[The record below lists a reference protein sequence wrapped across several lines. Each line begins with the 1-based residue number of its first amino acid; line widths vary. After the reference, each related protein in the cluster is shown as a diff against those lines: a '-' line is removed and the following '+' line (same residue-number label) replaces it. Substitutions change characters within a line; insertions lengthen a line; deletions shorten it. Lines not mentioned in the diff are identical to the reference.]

1 MSANNFEQ
9 ELEQRLAQLQMKP
22 SDGVWQKLEAG
33 LQRKKRR
40 RAFFLFFLAA
50 LLCTGGGYG
59 IWMQSGHPANQ
70 LVNTSPENTMPGS
83 NEPATGN
90 KAVKGNDNETV
101 NTITDKVEIK
111 TIPADNN
118 PAIPGLINNT
128 VTTTTATNTQHH
140 KAQTKYFKQPALK
153 PVPVKEGALRNNKNN
168 IPVPGNTGDLT
179 DAENATRVVNNDLV
193 AVRQYRLINAGEFA
207 DRKYTGL
214 NDTDQVTTLLPDAA
228 KFPQPVNTKEPI
240 IQKVKQKYPFYWG
253 VEVLA
258 GVSGSVEKK
267 EPFGKSAAQMDA
279 INSPNPNPNP
289 SYYNASSPL
298 LNNTAIWESQNVHRA
313 STSHSFGVVGYKQF
327 TKRSAV
333 SFGVSYQYLSTATK
347 VGDSATTV
355 NSNNTMRTYYS
366 GGVMKN
372 YINKFHFI
380 NIPVTHHLI
389 LNRNEN
395 MPFSWDLGMSVSQLL
410 STNAL
415 VMSSYLGGSLHED
428 KQAFT
433 KTHFFI
439 HTGLTIG
446 LANNKNRL
454 WQLGP
459 VVSYGLNKIGQ
470 EKSDDKNFWQVG
482 IKLRCLLR

>member
-9 ELEQRLAQLQMKP
+9 EVEQRLARLQMKP

-40 RAFFLFFLAA
+40 RTFFLFFLAA
-50 LLCTGGGYG
+50 LLCAGGGYG
-59 IWMQSGHPANQ
+59 IWTQSGQHTSE
-70 LVNTSPENTMPGS
+70 LVNT
-83 NEPATGN
+83 EPAATVPVTN
-90 KAVKGNDNETV
+90 KRAKVNTVAEGNDNEKV
-101 NTITDKVEIK
+101 NTITGKEDIK
-111 TIPADNN
+111 TMPAGN
-118 PAIPGLINNT
+118 PAVPGVINDQVT
-128 VTTTTATNTQHH
+128 VTTNTPQDQARAKHI
-140 KAQTKYFKQPALK
+140 KQAALK
-153 PVPVKEGALRNNKNN
+153 QVPVGEGISRNNRSNHD
-168 IPVPGNTGDLT
+168 IPVPGNMNDLK
-179 DAENATRVVNNDLV
+179 DAENTMAFVSHDSV
-193 AVRQYRLINAGEFA
+193 ALQQYRLINAGEFA
-207 DRKYTGL
+207 DRKFSGLKDTG
-214 NDTDQVTTLLPDAA
+214 QVTTLLPDPA
-228 KFPQPVNTKEPI
+228 KFPQLVLTNEPVM
-240 IQKVKQKYPFYWG
+240 QKGKQKYPFYWG

-258 GVSGSVEKK
+258 GVSGSVERK
-267 EPFGKSAAQMDA
+267 ESFGKSSTQMDMV
-279 INSPNPNPNP
+279 NSPNPNAG
-289 SYYNASSPL
+289 YYNASSPL

-313 STSHSFGVVGYKQF
+313 STAHSFGVVGYKQF

-333 SFGVSYQYLSTATK
+333 SFGISYQYLSTATK
-347 VGDSATTV
+347 VGDSSITV
-355 NSNNTMRTYYS
+355 NSNNTMRTYYA
-366 GGVMKN
+366 GGEMKN

-395 MPFSWDLGMSVSQLL
+395 MPFSWDLGMSASQLL

-433 KTHFFI
+433 NTHFFI

-446 LANNKNRL
+446 LTNNKNRL

-459 VVSYGLNKIGQ
+459 VVSYGLNKIGR
-470 EKSDDKNFWQVG
+470 EESDDKNFWQVG

>member
-50 LLCTGGGYG
+50 LLCAGGGYG
-59 IWMQSGHPANQ
+59 IWSQSGQHTNDLVHTKPA
-70 LVNTSPENTMPGS
+70 VTVPVP
-83 NEPATGN
+83 NESATGN
-90 KAVKGNDNETV
+90 TVVKGNDNDNETV
-101 NTITDKVEIK
+101 NTVTDKEKIK
-111 TIPADNN
+111 TTPAPN
-118 PAIPGLINNT
+118 PQVINNT
-128 VTTTTATNTQHH
+128 VTP
-140 KAQTKYFKQPALK
+140 KAQDNQLHTKIVEQSKLK
-153 PVPVKEGALRNNKNN
+153 PAPSNDAISRDNNIN
-168 IPVPGNTGDLT
+168 IPVPGNKRDVTES
-179 DAENATRVVNNDLV
+179 ENTTAVVNNDSV
-193 AVRQYRLINAGEFA
+193 ALQQYRLINAGEFA
-207 DRKYTGL
+207 DRNYTGL
-214 NDTDQVTTLLPDAA
+214 NDTDQVTTLLPDPA
-228 KFPQPVNTKEPI
+228 KFPQPVNANEPV
-240 IQKVKQKYPFYWG
+240 IQKAKQKYPFYWG

-267 EPFGKSAAQMDA
+267 EPFGKPAAQMDVV
-279 INSPNPNPNP
+279 NSPNPNP
-289 SYYNASSPL
+289 SYYYNASSPL

-347 VGDSATTV
+347 VGDSTTTV

-366 GGVMKN
+366 GGEMKN

-395 MPFSWDLGMSVSQLL
+395 MPFSWDLGMSASQLL

-415 VMSSYLGGSLHED
+415 VMSSFLGGSLHED

-446 LANNKNRL
+446 LTNNKNRL

>member
-50 LLCTGGGYG
+50 LLCAGGGYG
-59 IWMQSGHPANQ
+59 IWMQSGQPANE
-70 LVNTSPENTMPGS
+70 LVHTKPAASIPVS

-90 KAVKGNDNETV
+90 TIVKGNDNETV
-101 NTITDKVEIK
+101 NTVTDKEKIK
-111 TIPADNN
+111 TIPAV
-118 PAIPGLINNT
+118 PGVINDQVI
-128 VTTTTATNTQHH
+128 VTTNLPQDQAL
-140 KAQTKYFKQPALK
+140 TKHVKQPAQK
-153 PVPVKEGALRNNKNN
+153 QVPVSDGNSRSNNRNNN

-179 DAENATRVVNNDLV
+179 DAENTTAFVNNDSV
-193 AVRQYRLINAGEFA
+193 ALPQYRLINAGEFA
-207 DRKYTGL
+207 DRMYTGL
-214 NDTDQVTTLLPDAA
+214 NDTDQVTTLLPDPA
-228 KFPQPVNTKEPI
+228 KFPQRVNTNEPV
-240 IQKVKQKYPFYWG
+240 IQKTKQKYPFYWG

-289 SYYNASSPL
+289 SYYYNASSPL

-347 VGDSATTV
+347 IGDSTTTV
-355 NSNNTMRTYYS
+355 NTNNTMRTYYS
-366 GGVMKN
+366 GGEMKN

-395 MPFSWDLGMSVSQLL
+395 MPFSWDLGMSASQLL

-415 VMSSYLGGSLHED
+415 VMSSFLGGSLHED

-446 LANNKNRL
+446 LTNNKNRL

>member
-9 ELEQRLAQLQMKP
+9 EVEQRLARLQMKP

-40 RAFFLFFLAA
+40 RTFFLFFLAA
-50 LLCTGGGYG
+50 LLCAGGGYG
-59 IWMQSGHPANQ
+59 VWMQSGLNNKELADTKP
-70 LVNTSPENTMPGS
+70 VTTVPGS
-83 NEPATGN
+83 NDPATAN
-90 KAVKGNDNETV
+90 TVVKENDHETV
-101 NTITDKVEIK
+101 NTVTQEEKIK
-111 TIPADNN
+111 TIPSD
-118 PAIPGLINNT
+118 PAVPGVIHQP
-128 VTTTTATNTQHH
+128 VTITRNVRQDQAV
-140 KAQTKYFKQPALK
+140 TKKIKQPTLK
-153 PVPVKEGALRNNKNN
+153 QVPVSHHTSHSNNNNNN
-168 IPVPGNTGDLT
+168 IAVPDNKGDVTDAGNTT
-179 DAENATRVVNNDLV
+179 VFVNNDSAALQ
-193 AVRQYRLINAGEFA
+193 QYRLINAGAFA
-207 DRKYTGL
+207 DRIYAGL
-214 NDTDQVTTLLPDAA
+214 NDTDQVNALLPDPA
-228 KFPQPVNTKEPI
+228 KFPQRVSTHEPV
-240 IQKVKQKYPFYWG
+240 IQKAKQKYPFYWG
-253 VEVLA
+253 VDVLA

-267 EPFGKSAAQMDA
+267 EPFSKPAQTDM
-279 INSPNPNPNP
+279 INSPNPNP
-289 SYYNASSPL
+289 SMGYYNASSPL

-313 STSHSFGVVGYKQF
+313 STSHSFGVAGYKQF

-347 VGDSATTV
+347 VGDSTTTV

-366 GGVMKN
+366 GSEMKN

-395 MPFSWDLGMSVSQLL
+395 MPFSWDLGMSASQLL

-446 LANNKNRL
+446 LTNNKNRL

-482 IKLRCLLR
+482 IRLRCLLR